1 MSKLRNLSILALVLL
16 VCLQAARL
24 VFLWQFGSLSA
35 LLSEAG
41 QHSFYIGLKFDL
53 RLIALML
60 MPAWLLLR
68 PGTDP
73 ARGRWQ
79 GALVLALALVVY
91 VCLVVIGSVDD
102 RGGRPWLLGFLLL
115 TLAYHTRC
123 RDHGLSSGPEV
134 RWIWGAYSLFVVGFV
149 LLAFATDFGSFSY
162 NRVRLNG
169 TVLVFLQNP
178 LISAQMIWQS
188 YPVIPGVLAIALLIA
203 GLLWLFGRLR
213 GWQPLR
219 LARGPRWTVNTVV
232 TVALLAMMWGK
243 QSLYPLR
250 WGEVFD
256 GRDRFV
262 AQVALNPVLFF
273 LETRVTSD
281 LGVDLDGVKATH
293 QALADYFGIPKRY
306 DAQGLPSL
314 LRSIEPRPLVTGTPN
329 IVFIQL
335 ESLSIFKTSLLGN
348 PLDPTPFL
356 RQLAERSIFFDR
368 FHVVMENTSRSMF
381 ATLFGI
387 PDVSGLDW
395 NATRNP
401 LLVEQYCPLN
411 TLNEYEKYYFLGG
424 SANWAQIRAALKN
437 NIAGLKIF
445 EEGSY
450 RASIVDVWGIADV
463 DLLLEGGEKLQQARR
478 PYFAYFQTSGNHPPF
493 TIPPNL
499 PDFQTVEV
507 PQAELAAQGFASI
520 EEFNAVRLMDY
531 SLKKFFAA
539 QERTADYLNTVY
551 VLWADHGISR
561 GTTDTRFAA
570 VPLAIHRIPALIHAP
585 GFIKTGRRVS
595 SVASQMDIIPTV
607 MSLLGRTT
615 VTQTLGRDA
624 LDPRFETLGGA
635 FTFSTWQRPPTIGFI
650 QEQNYL
656 VHNPDGSTFLYD
668 LQAQGEQD
676 NAAAQPQKTRELTQL
691 AKGFYAWSRYLMEH
705 NKTPDRPVP

>member
-1 MSKLRNLSILALVLL
+1 MPKLRSLLILAIAALGCMQV
-16 VCLQAARL
+16 ARL
-24 VFLWQFGSLSA
+24 VFLWQFGSPSS
-35 LLSEAG
+35 LLTAAG
-41 QHSFYIGLKFDL
+41 QHSFFIGLKFDL
-53 RLIALML
+53 RLVALML

-68 PGTDP
+68 TGTDQRP
-73 ARGRWQ
+73 ARWQ

-91 VCLVVIGSVDD
+91 VCVVVIGSVDD
-102 RGGRPWLLGFLLL
+102 RGARPWLAVFLLL
-115 TLAYHTRC
+115 AIIYHTRC
-123 RDHGLSSGPEV
+123 REHGLSSGREV
-134 RWIWGAYSLFVVGFV
+134 RWIWGVYSLFVVGFV
-149 LLAFATDFGSFSY
+149 LLAYATDFGSFSY

-203 GLLWLFGRLR
+203 ALLWLFGRLR

-219 LARGPRWTVNTVV
+219 LARGPRWAVNTVV
-232 TVALLAMMWGK
+232 TLVLLAMMWGK
-243 QSLYPLR
+243 LSLYPLR

-281 LGVDLDGVKATH
+281 LGVDLAGVKATH

-306 DAQGLPSL
+306 DAQGQPSL
-314 LRSIEPRPLVTGTPN
+314 LRSIAPRPLVTGTPN
-329 IVFIQL
+329 VVFIQL

-348 PLDPTPFL
+348 PLNPTPFL
-356 RQLAERSIFFDR
+356 QELAGRSIFFDR

-401 LLVEQYCPLN
+401 LLVEQYCPIN
-411 TLNEYEKYYFLGG
+411 TLDDYEKYYFLGG

-450 RASIVDVWGIADV
+450 RAPIVDVWGIADV
-463 DLLLEGGEKLQQARR
+463 DLLLEGGETLQKARR

-493 TIPPNL
+493 TIPAHL
-499 PDFQTVEV
+499 RDFRTVAV
-507 PQAELAAQGFASI
+507 AQADLAAQGFASI

-539 QERTADYLNTVY
+539 QTRSADFLNTVY

-570 VPLAIHRIPALIHAP
+570 VPLAIHRIPALIYAP
-585 GFIKTGRRVS
+585 GFIKAGRRVS

-607 MSLLGRTT
+607 MSLLGRKIL
-615 VTQTLGRDA
+615 TQTLGKDA
-624 LDPRFETLGGA
+624 LDPRYATLGGA

-650 QEQNYL
+650 QQQNYL
-656 VHNPDGSTFLYD
+656 VHNPDGRTFLFD

-676 NAAAQPQKTRELTQL
+676 NAAARPEKTRELTQL
-691 AKGFYAWSRYLMEH
+691 AQGFYAWSRYLMEH
-705 NKTPDRPVP
+705 NKTPDRPAP